1 MGRFILR
8 RLLAMIP
15 IMVGVSLLVFAILHL
30 TPGDPAMLMLG
41 ERATPEQYE
50 ALRQQLGLDDP
61 YLVQYARWLGRAIQL
76 DLGRSVRSNTPVAEE
91 IVSRLSAT
99 GELALAAIVLAMAI
113 GIPVGVISAIRPNSL
128 MDGVFTVGALA
139 GVSMPV
145 YWQGLMLI
153 IIFSVQ
159 LGWLP
164 SSGRMGGWEYLI
176 LPAIT
181 LGTTAAGSITRMTRA
196 TMLETIRQDYI
207 RTARGKGVSEGAV
220 LFRHALRNALIPVVT
235 VIGLE
240 FGSLM
245 AGAVITETIFA
256 WPGLGSLAVDAIRTR
271 DYPLVQGVILTF
283 AVLYAL
289 INLVVDVLYA
299 YMDPR
304 LRVRYS

>member
-1 MGRFILR
+1 
-8 RLLAMIP
+8 
-15 IMVGVSLLVFAILHL
+15 
-30 TPGDPAMLMLG
+30 
-41 ERATPEQYE
+41 
-50 ALRQQLGLDDP
+50 
-61 YLVQYARWLGRAIQL
+61 
-76 DLGRSVRSNTPVAEE
+76 LGRSVRSNTPVAEE

-113 GIPVGVISAIRPNSL
+113 GIPVGVISAIRPNSV

-256 WPGLGSLAVDAIRTR
+256 WPGVGSLAVDGIR
-271 DYPLVQGVILTF
+271 
-283 AVLYAL
+283 A
-289 INLVVDVLYA
+289 
-299 YMDPR
+299 
-304 LRVRYS
+304 